1 MVKRQFPNPKDVFE
15 YVQLKKPSFGGKER
29 RLQDALT
36 IADLRLIAK
45 RRTPKAAFDYTDGA
59 AEGELS
65 ILRARQAF
73 EDIEF
78 HPDILRPAE
87 DVDTSTQ
94 ILGGPSAMP
103 FGIAPTGFTR
113 LMQTEGETAG
123 AGAAGAAGIPFT
135 LSTLGTTSIEDVKAA
150 NPHGRN
156 WFQLYVLRDR
166 EVSYGLV
173 KRAAEAGFDTLHFTV
188 DTPVAGNRMRDYRNG
203 FSIPPQLTIKTVLDT
218 LPRPWW
224 WFDFLT
230 TPKLE
235 FASLKSTGGTVGDL
249 IGQAMDPTIS
259 YEDLATI
266 REMWPGKIVIKGVQ
280 NVPDA
285 VKLIDLGV
293 DGIVLSNHGGR
304 QLDRAPIPFHLL
316 PKVVR
321 EVGKDATVMID
332 TGIMNGADIVAS
344 VALGA
349 KFTLI
354 GRAYLYGLMAG
365 GRAGVDRTIA
375 ILRSEIERTMKLL
388 GVSSLE
394 ELEPRHVTQLTRVAP
409 VSVAYGEA
417 AEALAPKAQPVR
429 TPRAA
434 ASKPAATKAPAKP
447 RAKSAAAKTAAKPG
461 TTPLEAAEQTSD
473 TVGAAEEG
481 LTPGR

>member
-1 MVKRQFPNPKDVFE
+1 MVQRQLPRPAEILELMKF
-15 YVQLKKPSFGGKER
+15 KKPQLDGRRR
-29 RLQDALT
+29 RLDAALT
-36 IADLRLIAK
+36 IADLRRIAQ

-65 ILRARQAF
+65 LARARQAF

-78 HPDILRPAE
+78 HPGILRPAE
-87 DVDTSTQ
+87 RVDMSTE
-94 ILGGPSAMP
+94 ILGGPSALP

-113 LMQTEGETAG
+113 LMQTEGEVAG

-156 WFQLYVLRDR
+156 WFQLYVMRDR
-166 EVSYGLV
+166 EISYELTR
-173 KRAAEAGFDTLHFTV
+173 RAAAAGFDTIMFTV
-188 DTPVAGNRMRDYRNG
+188 DTPVAGARLRDKRNG
-203 FSIPPQLTIKTVLDT
+203 FSIPPQLSLGTILNAI
-218 LPRPWW
+218 PRPWW

-235 FASLKSTGGTVGDL
+235 FASLSSTGGTVGDL
-249 IGQAMDPTIS
+249 LDAAMDPTIS
-259 YEDLATI
+259 YDDLAII
-266 REMWPGKIVIKGVQ
+266 RDLWPGKIVIKGVQ
-280 NVPDA
+280 NVEDS
-285 VKLIDLGV
+285 KRLIDLGV

-316 PKVVR
+316 PQVVR
-321 EVGKDATVMID
+321 EVGRDATVMID

-365 GRAGVDRTIA
+365 GREGVDRTIA

-388 GVSSLE
+388 GVASLA
-394 ELEPRHVTQLTRVAP
+394 ELEPKHVTQLQRLVP
-409 VSVAYGEA
+409 V
-417 AEALAPKAQPVR
+417 AQPAA
-429 TPRAA
+429 PRAPRRAPATAGA
-434 ASKPAATKAPAKP
+434 AAAGTAGAAGAGAAPRSARTAGSAAAAKKPAAKKAATTKAATAKKPA
-447 RAKSAAAKTAAKPG
+447 AKNSAA
-461 TTPLEAAEQTSD
+461 
-473 TVGAAEEG
+473 
-481 LTPGR
+481 